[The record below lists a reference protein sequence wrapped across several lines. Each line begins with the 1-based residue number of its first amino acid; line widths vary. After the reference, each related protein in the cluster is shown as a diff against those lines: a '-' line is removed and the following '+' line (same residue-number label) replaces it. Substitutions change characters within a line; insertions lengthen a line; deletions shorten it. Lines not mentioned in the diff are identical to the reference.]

1 MIFAARSAATS
12 ASCSVPAGSAAAL
25 ICATAAL
32 IDYLVAT
39 AADHELFRDAIDHA
53 CTRNIPGLMLA
64 EVDYFLRDER
74 QAMHAFMQDLARA
87 AFTYAPPTFD
97 LVVHPTDPD
106 KS

>member
-1 MIFAARSAATS
+1 
-12 ASCSVPAGSAAAL
+12 V
-25 ICATAAL
+25 
-32 IDYLVAT
+32 
-39 AADHELFRDAIDHA
+39 
-53 CTRNIPGLMLA
+53 LA

-74 QAMHAFMQDLARA
+74 QAMHAFMQDLAGA